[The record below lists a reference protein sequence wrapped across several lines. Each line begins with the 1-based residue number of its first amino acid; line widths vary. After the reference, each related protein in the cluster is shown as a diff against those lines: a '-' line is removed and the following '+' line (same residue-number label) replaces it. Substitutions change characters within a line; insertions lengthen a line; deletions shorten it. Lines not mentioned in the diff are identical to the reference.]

1 MVHSGPPWAFRVIG
15 NGSGGFLVSLLR
27 LKTNTVISD
36 KRKRKISEEGG
47 REGGVRERRRRGA
60 ALLNSESGQKNVRKH
75 TFPPVVDNSDLCC
88 QND

>member
-1 MVHSGPPWAFRVIG
+1 MSFKWSVWTVVHSGPLWAFRVIG

-47 REGGVRERRRRGA
+47 REGGVRERRRRG
-60 ALLNSESGQKNVRKH
+60 EEQ
-75 TFPPVVDNSDLCC
+75 LC
-88 QND
+88 